1 MRSKYSNCLQRDSMD
16 CGAACLKV
24 ISKYYDKSI
33 SLQYLRDLCHI
44 TKNGVS
50 LLGISDAAE
59 SIGFRT
65 LGVKITWDQ
74 LRIDAN
80 LPCIIH
86 WKQQHFIVVLKIRR
100 KFRKNI
106 VVVYDPSIGEL
117 EYNEDTFKKSWLQ
130 IKDNAGDLRGIA
142 LLLSPKPEFY
152 QTEYIPENNI
162 KILDLIKYMRPYTKH
177 ICQIA
182 GTMLLASLFSLLLPI
197 LTQSMVDTGIG
208 VKDVGFIVVILIAQ
222 LFLLLGQ
229 MSNNIIRSWLM
240 LHVTTRIGVTY
251 ISDFI
256 GKMMKLPIAFF
267 DSKNIGDIL
276 QRIKDYN
283 RVQTFLTGTLISTV
297 MSMISFVIY
306 SFIMGLYN
314 GKILTVFLL
323 GSILYVAW
331 IQIFMKR
338 RKKLDYMQFQEL
350 SNNQSNLIQ
359 LVNGMQEIK
368 LNNCERIKRW
378 EWEDIQAR
386 LFQINSNGLVLG
398 QIQNIGGTL
407 IDQIKNI
414 VISFLSAYTVIQGN
428 MTMGEMMAL
437 QYIIG
442 QLNTPLYQFIS
453 FMQSLQDAKISLERM
468 SEISEQKNEEDIDKT
483 IIEVPNRADIQLKEV
498 VFQYDG
504 SRSAKVLNNLSL
516 TIPAGKVTAIVG
528 MSGSGKTTLLKLLL
542 GFYKP
547 VSGEILIDNH
557 KFETYSINQWRRMC
571 GVVMQDGYIFSDTIL
586 NNIGISDENISAPR
600 VIKAAKQACIHE
612 FIESLPAGYNTRIGS
627 DGHGLSSGQ
636 KQRILIARAIYKDA
650 KYIFLDEATNSLDA
664 NNESEI
670 MSNLNS
676 FFNGKTIIIV
686 AHRLSTVQNADNI
699 VVMGNGYIIESGHHK
714 KLIEKRGVYYNLV
727 RNQLNLSH

>member
-1 MRSKYSNCLQRDSMD
+1 MRNKYSNCLQRDSMD

-24 ISKYYDKSI
+24 ISKYYDKSM

-59 SIGFRT
+59 AIGFRT
-65 LGVKITWDQ
+65 QGVKITWEQ
-74 LRIDAN
+74 LRAEAN

-86 WKQQHFIVVLKIRR
+86 WNQQHFIVVLKIKR
-100 KFRKNI
+100 KLRKNV
-106 VVVYDPSIGEL
+106 VVVYDPSIGLL
-117 EYNEDTFKKSWLQ
+117 EYGEDAFKKSWLQ
-130 IKDNAGDLRGIA
+130 LKDNFGDLRGIA

-152 QTEYIPENNI
+152 QAEDVSERNV
-162 KILDLIKYMRPYTKH
+162 KIVDLLKYMRPYIKH
-177 ICQIA
+177 ILQIA

-208 VKDVGFIVVILIAQ
+208 VKDVNFIIIILIAQ
-222 LFLLLGQ
+222 LFLSLGQ
-229 MSNNIIRSWLM
+229 MANNIIRSWLM
-240 LHVTTRIGVTY
+240 LHVTTRIGVAY

-297 MSMISFVIY
+297 MSLISFVIY
-306 SFIMGLYN
+306 SFIMGVYN
-314 GKILTVFLL
+314 GAILIVFLL
-323 GSILYVAW
+323 GSSLYIGW

-368 LNNCERIKRW
+368 LNNCERTKRW

-386 LFQINSNGLVLG
+386 LFKINSKGLVLG
-398 QIQNIGGTL
+398 QIQNIGGSL

-414 VISFLSAYTVIQGN
+414 IISFLAAYSVILGK
-428 MTMGEMMAL
+428 MTIGEMMAL
-437 QYIIG
+437 QYILG
-442 QLNTPLYQFIS
+442 QLNSPLYQFIS
-453 FMQSLQDAKISLERM
+453 FMRSLQDAKISMERM
-468 SEISEQKNEEDIDKT
+468 GEISEQKNEEEFDKPT
-483 IIEVPNRADIQLKEV
+483 IEVPNSANIQLKQV

-504 SRSAKVLNNLSL
+504 PRSTKVLNRLSL
-516 TIPAGKVTAIVG
+516 IIPAGKITAIVG
-528 MSGSGKTTLLKLLL
+528 MSGSGKTTLLKMLL
-542 GFYKP
+542 GFYYP
-547 VSGEILIDNH
+547 ISGEILIDNH

-612 FIESLPAGYNTRIGS
+612 FIESLPAGYNTRIGT

-670 MSNLNS
+670 MNNLNK
-676 FFNGKTIIIV
+676 FFNGRTVIIV

-699 VVMGNGYIIESGHHK
+699 VVMEEGSIVEQGSHN
-714 KLIEKRGVYYNLV
+714 KLIKSHGVYYNLV
-727 RNQLNLSH
+727 KNQLNIRC

>member
-1 MRSKYSNCLQRDSMD
+1 MRNKYSNCLQRDSMD

-24 ISKYYDKSI
+24 ISKYYDKST
-33 SLQYLRDLCHI
+33 SLQNLRDLCHI

-59 SIGFRT
+59 AIGFRT
-65 LGVKITWDQ
+65 LGVKITWEQ
-74 LRIDAN
+74 LRTEAS

-86 WKQQHFIVVLKIRR
+86 WNQRHFIVVLKIKR

-106 VVVYDPSIGEL
+106 VVVYDPSIGLL
-117 EYNEDTFKKSWLQ
+117 EYREEAFKKSWLQ
-130 IKDNAGDLRGIA
+130 LKDNVGDLRGIA

-152 QTEYIPENNI
+152 QAEEDSERSV
-162 KILDLIKYMRPYTKH
+162 KIVDLLKYMRPYIRH
-177 ICQIA
+177 ILQIA

-208 VKDVGFIVVILIAQ
+208 VKDVSFIIIILIAQ

-229 MSNNIIRSWLM
+229 MSNNIIRNWLM
-240 LHVTTRIGVTY
+240 LHVTTRIGVAY

-283 RVQTFLTGTLISTV
+283 RVQIFLTGTLISTV

-306 SFIMGLYN
+306 SFIMGVYN
-314 GKILTVFLL
+314 GAILIVFLL
-323 GSILYVAW
+323 GSMLYIVW

-368 LNNCERIKRW
+368 LNNCERTKRW

-386 LFQINSNGLVLG
+386 LFKINSKGLVLG
-398 QIQNIGGTL
+398 QIQNIGGSL

-414 VISFLSAYTVIQGN
+414 IISFISAYSVILGK
-428 MTMGEMMAL
+428 MTFGEMMAL
-437 QYIIG
+437 QYILG
-442 QLNTPLYQFIS
+442 QLNSPLSQFVG
-453 FMQSLQDAKISLERM
+453 FMQSLQDAKISMERM
-468 SEISEQKNEEDIDKT
+468 SEISGQKNEEEIDKS
-483 IIEVPNRADIQLKEV
+483 IIEVPNSADIELKQV

-504 SRSAKVLNNLSL
+504 PRSSKVLNSLSL
-516 TIPAGKVTAIVG
+516 IIPAGKVTAIVG

-612 FIESLPAGYNTRIGS
+612 FIESLPAGYNTRIGT

-664 NNESEI
+664 NNESVI
-670 MSNLNS
+670 MKNLNT
-676 FFNGKTIIIV
+676 FFNGRTVIIV

-699 VVMGNGYIIESGHHK
+699 VVIEKGYIVEQGHHN
-714 KLIEKRGVYYNLV
+714 KLVKNRGVYYNLV
-727 RNQLNLSH
+727 KKQLNISY

>member
-1 MRSKYSNCLQRDSMD
+1 MD

-676 FFNGKTIIIV
+676 FFNGKTVIIV

>member
-498 VFQYDG
+498 VFQ
-504 SRSAKVLNNLSL
+504 
-516 TIPAGKVTAIVG
+516 
-528 MSGSGKTTLLKLLL
+528 
-542 GFYKP
+542 
-547 VSGEILIDNH
+547 
-557 KFETYSINQWRRMC
+557 
-571 GVVMQDGYIFSDTIL
+571 
-586 NNIGISDENISAPR
+586 
-600 VIKAAKQACIHE
+600 
-612 FIESLPAGYNTRIGS
+612 
-627 DGHGLSSGQ
+627 
-636 KQRILIARAIYKDA
+636 
-650 KYIFLDEATNSLDA
+650 
-664 NNESEI
+664 
-670 MSNLNS
+670 
-676 FFNGKTIIIV
+676 
-686 AHRLSTVQNADNI
+686 
-699 VVMGNGYIIESGHHK
+699 
-714 KLIEKRGVYYNLV
+714 
-727 RNQLNLSH
+727 